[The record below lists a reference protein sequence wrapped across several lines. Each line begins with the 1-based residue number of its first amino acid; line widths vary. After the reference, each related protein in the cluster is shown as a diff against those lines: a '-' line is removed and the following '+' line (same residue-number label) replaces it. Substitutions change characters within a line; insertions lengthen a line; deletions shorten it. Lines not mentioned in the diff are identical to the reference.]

1 MKNLVWNVYYHNWN
15 RDKFEKFNVFEH
27 GRFRED
33 VEKICKEFKN
43 SEDKMR
49 FADRLRRELQYYF
62 WSKCEWEVVI
72 TKKDDR
78 IIMTPWV
85 GRKEIKLDVT
95 DETDFDWLLF
105 HDKMIEKYINKDNGV
120 KIDVYDQ
127 IRFCWCDF
135 VNYCWNNG
143 RR

>member
-1 MKNLVWNVYYHNWN
+1 
-15 RDKFEKFNVFEH
+15 
-27 GRFRED
+27 
-33 VEKICKEFKN
+33 
-43 SEDKMR
+43 
-49 FADRLRRELQYYF
+49 
-62 WSKCEWEVVI
+62 
-72 TKKDDR
+72 
-78 IIMTPWV
+78 MTPWV

-127 IRFCWCDF
+127 VRFCWCDF